1 MAEVTLEGV
10 RKLFGSVTAVED
22 FTLSIGNGEFVVFV
36 GPSGCGKSTTLR
48 MLAGLEDVSSGSIL
62 IDGRAVNNIHP
73 KDRDIAMVFQNYALY
88 PHLNVFDNMSF
99 GLRAKRLPRA
109 EIESRTHEAA
119 EILGLGDLLKRRPGE
134 LSGGQKQRVA
144 MGRAIVRQ
152 PKVFLFDEPL
162 SNLDAKLRHKMRAE
176 MKLLHQRVQTTTVY
190 VTHDQVE
197 AMTLADRIVIMNEG
211 RIEQVGTP
219 DEVYKQPAS
228 QFVASFIGSPAMNF
242 ATGEISSSGRERPFC
257 RPTVVWPSHL
267 PTATLRKA
275 GEFISASGLNICS
288 LRMLPGRP
296 KVIFLSAVTSRSL
309 NPWGTKPCSPAME
322 DSVRSLANMKVRNIF
337 GQERP
342 SNFISERTGCIF
354 SIWRLGSGF
363 ERSNALED

>member
-1 MAEVTLEGV
+1 MAEVRLDEV
-10 RKLFGSVTAVED
+10 RKEFGSVTAVED

-48 MLAGLEDVSSGSIL
+48 MLAGLEDVSMGSIS

-88 PHLNVFDNMSF
+88 PHLNVFENMSF
-99 GLRAKRLPRA
+99 GLRAKRLPRP
-109 EIESRTHEAA
+109 EIEARTHEAA

-197 AMTLADRIVIMNEG
+197 AMTLADRIVIMNQG

-219 DEVYKQPAS
+219 EEVYKQPAS

-242 ATGEISSSGRERPFC
+242 ATGLISKYSGKTILETESGVAIELASSKVVQGQQVYLGFRPEHMQLSDVAKPSKGHISISGDIKVVEPMGHETVLTCDGGFSEIVGKYE
-257 RPTVVWPSHL
+257 
-267 PTATLRKA
+267 
-275 GEFISASGLNICS
+275 GEKHF
-288 LRMLPGRP
+288 LPG
-296 KVIFLSAVTSRSL
+296 
-309 NPWGTKPCSPAME
+309 E
-322 DSVRSLANMKVRNIF
+322 NIHF
-337 GQERP
+337 HIRMDRLHYFDLE
-342 SNFISERTGCIF
+342 TGIR
-354 SIWRLGSGF
+354 I
-363 ERSNALED
+363 

>member
-1 MAEVTLEGV
+1 MAEVTLDGV
-10 RKLFGSVTAVED
+10 HKLFGSVTAVEN
-22 FTLSIGNGEFVVFV
+22 FNLSISNGEFVVFV

-48 MLAGLEDVSSGSIL
+48 MLAGLEDVSSGSIS

-144 MGRAIVRQ
+144 MGRAIVRK

-176 MKLLHQRVQTTTVY
+176 MKLLHQRVRTTTVY

-219 DEVYKQPAS
+219 DEVYKHPAS

-242 ATGEISSSGRERPFC
+242 ATGVVSSAGRKTVLETDAGVTVGLASCQVAKGRRIYLGFRPEHMQLAETARPPRDHISIAGQISVVEPMGHETVLTFDGGFGEIVGRYEGETRFQPGE
-257 RPTVVWPSHL
+257 TVHFHIRTDRL
-267 PTATLRKA
+267 HYFDLDT
-275 GEFISASGLNICS
+275 G
-288 LRMLPGRP
+288 
-296 KVIFLSAVTSRSL
+296 
-309 NPWGTKPCSPAME
+309 
-322 DSVRSLANMKVRNIF
+322 VRI
-337 GQERP
+337 
-342 SNFISERTGCIF
+342 
-354 SIWRLGSGF
+354 
-363 ERSNALED
+363 

>member
-1 MAEVTLEGV
+1 MAEVRLEGV
-10 RKLFGSVTAVED
+10 HKRFGAVTAVED
-22 FTLSIGNGEFVVFV
+22 FNLSIGSSEFVVFV

-48 MLAGLEDVSSGSIL
+48 MLAGLEDVSSGTIL

-73 KDRDIAMVFQNYALY
+73 KERDIAMVFQNYALY
-88 PHLNVFDNMSF
+88 PHLNVFENMSF
-99 GLRAKRLPRA
+99 GSRAKRLPRA
-109 EIESRTHEAA
+109 EIESRTNEAA
-119 EILGLGDLLKRRPGE
+119 EILGLGELLKRRPGE

-211 RIEQVGTP
+211 RVEQVGTP
-219 DEVYKQPAS
+219 DEVYKNPAS

-242 ATGEISSSGRERPFC
+242 ATGVISGKGQ
-257 RPTVVWPSHL
+257 
-267 PTATLRKA
+267 KA
-275 GEFISASGLNICS
+275 
-288 LRMLPGRP
+288 
-296 KVIFLSAVTSRSL
+296 
-309 NPWGTKPCSPAME
+309 
-322 DSVRSLANMKVRNIF
+322 
-337 GQERP
+337 
-342 SNFISERTGCIF
+342 
-354 SIWRLGSGF
+354 
-363 ERSNALED
+363 ALETDSGESIALAGRKIPDGSHVQLGFRPEHMQLAKPGKPPQGHVSISGQISVIEPMGHETVLTCDAGFGEIVGKYDGDKRFQPGQTAHFHIRADLLHYFDLETGIRI

>member
-1 MAEVTLEGV
+1 MAGV
-10 RKLFGSVTAVED
+10 MLNGVHKLFGSVIAVED
-22 FTLSIGNGEFVVFV
+22 FTLSIKDSEFVVFV

-48 MLAGLEDVSSGSIL
+48 MLAGLEDVSSGTIS
-62 IDGRAVNNIHP
+62 IDGTAVNNIHP

-109 EIESRTHEAA
+109 EIDSRTHEAA
-119 EILGLGDLLKRRPGE
+119 EILGLRDLLKRRPGE

-144 MGRAIVRQ
+144 MGRAIVRK

-242 ATGEISSSGRERPFC
+242 ATGRIETNGRTLTLKTDNGISLDLADCVVAEGTLVQLGFRPEHMQLADTAE
-257 RPTVVWPSHL
+257 PAKGHVSIAGSITVVEPMGHETVL
-267 PTATLRKA
+267 T
-275 GEFISASGLNICS
+275 C
-288 LRMLPGRP
+288 
-296 KVIFLSAVTSRSL
+296 
-309 NPWGTKPCSPAME
+309 
-322 DSVRSLANMKVRNIF
+322 D
-337 GQERP
+337 
-342 SNFISERTGCIF
+342 
-354 SIWRLGSGF
+354 SGF
-363 ERSNALED
+363 GEIVGKYEGERRFQPGEMVNFHIRADRLHYFQLKTGLRI

>member
-1 MAEVTLEGV
+1 MAEVTLVGV

-22 FTLSIGNGEFVVFV
+22 FNLSIGSGEFVVFV

-48 MLAGLEDVSSGSIL
+48 MLAGLEDVSSGLIS

-88 PHLNVFDNMSF
+88 PHLNVFDNISF
-99 GLRAKRLPRA
+99 GLRAKRLPRH
-109 EIESRTHEAA
+109 EIEARTHEAA
-119 EILGLGDLLKRRPGE
+119 DILGLGNLLKRRPGE

-176 MKLLHQRVQTTTVY
+176 MKLLHQRVKTTTVY

-197 AMTLADRIVIMNEG
+197 AMTLADRIVIMNQG
-211 RIEQVGTP
+211 QIEQVGTP
-219 DEVYKQPAS
+219 EEVYKQPFS

-242 ATGEISSSGRERPFC
+242 AAGVISNSNKKSILATQSGVAIELVNSHVNTGRRVHLGFRPEHMKLADVADPPKGHISISGNITIVEPMGHETVLTCDGGFGEIVGKYE
-257 RPTVVWPSHL
+257 
-267 PTATLRKA
+267 
-275 GEFISASGLNICS
+275 GEKHF
-288 LRMLPGRP
+288 LPGESIHFHIRMDRLH
-296 KVIFLSAVTSRSL
+296 FFDL
-309 NPWGTKPCSPAME
+309 E
-322 DSVRSLANMKVRNIF
+322 
-337 GQERP
+337 
-342 SNFISERTGCIF
+342 TGIR
-354 SIWRLGSGF
+354 I
-363 ERSNALED
+363 

>member
-1 MAEVTLEGV
+1 MAEVTLDGV
-10 RKLFGSVTAVED
+10 HKLFGSVTAVED
-22 FTLSIGNGEFVVFV
+22 FTLSIRKSEFVVFV

-48 MLAGLEDVSSGSIL
+48 MLAGLEDVSSGSIS

-99 GLRAKRLPRA
+99 GLRAKRLPKD
-109 EIESRTHEAA
+109 EIAKRTNEAA

-144 MGRAIVRQ
+144 MGRAIVRK

-242 ATGEISSSGRERPFC
+242 AAGVISDVGGKTGLETDTGVAIGLAGCHVAQGRRIHLGFRPEHMQLADGAKPPKGHISISGDITVVEPMGHETVLTCDGGFGEIVGKYEGEKHFRPGDNVHF
-257 RPTVVWPSHL
+257 H
-267 PTATLRKA
+267 
-275 GEFISASGLNICS
+275 I
-288 LRMLPGRP
+288 
-296 KVIFLSAVTSRSL
+296 
-309 NPWGTKPCSPAME
+309 
-322 DSVRSLANMKVRNIF
+322 
-337 GQERP
+337 
-342 SNFISERTGCIF
+342 RTD
-354 SIWRLGSGF
+354 RLHYF
-363 ERSNALED
+363 DLETGIRI

>member
-1 MAEVTLEGV
+1 MAEVTLDKV
-10 RKLFGSVTAVED
+10 RKLFGSVTAVEN

-48 MLAGLEDVSSGSIL
+48 MLAGLEDVSSGSIS
-62 IDGRAVNNIHP
+62 IDGRAVNNTHP

-99 GLRAKRLPRA
+99 GLRAKRLPRP

-242 ATGEISSSGRERPFC
+242 ATGEISNSGQKTVMETDSGVAITLASCHVAQGRRVHLGFRPEHMQLADAAKT
-257 RPTVVWPSHL
+257 PKGHISISGNITVVEPMGHETVLTCDGGFGEIVGKYEGDKHL
-267 PTATLRKA
+267 Q
-275 GEFISASGLNICS
+275 
-288 LRMLPGRP
+288 PGDI
-296 KVIFLSAVTSRSL
+296 VHFHI
-309 NPWGTKPCSPAME
+309 
-322 DSVRSLANMKVRNIF
+322 
-337 GQERP
+337 
-342 SNFISERTGCIF
+342 RTD
-354 SIWRLGSGF
+354 RLHYF
-363 ERSNALED
+363 DLETGIRI

>member
-1 MAEVTLEGV
+1 MAEVRLDGV

-22 FTLSIGNGEFVVFV
+22 FTLSISNGEFVVFV

-48 MLAGLEDVSSGSIL
+48 MLAGLEDVSSGSIS

-88 PHLNVFDNMSF
+88 PHLNVFDNISF
-99 GLRAKRLPRA
+99 GLRAKRLPHA
-109 EIESRTHEAA
+109 EIESQTHEAA
-119 EILGLGDLLKRRPGE
+119 EILGLGELLKRRPGE

-176 MKLLHQRVQTTTVY
+176 MKILHQRVQTTTVY

-197 AMTLADRIVIMNEG
+197 AMALADRIVIMNEG

-219 DEVYKQPAS
+219 DEVYKQPSS

-242 ATGEISSSGRERPFC
+242 ATGCIEVSGKTMSLRTDKGTSLELADCGVAEGTMVQLGFRPEHMELADTAKPA
-257 RPTVVWPSHL
+257 RGHVSIAGAITVVEPMGHETVL
-267 PTATLRKA
+267 TCDAGFGELVGKYEGERRFHPGEMVNFHIRADRLHYFELKTGLR
-275 GEFISASGLNICS
+275 I
-288 LRMLPGRP
+288 
-296 KVIFLSAVTSRSL
+296 
-309 NPWGTKPCSPAME
+309 
-322 DSVRSLANMKVRNIF
+322 
-337 GQERP
+337 
-342 SNFISERTGCIF
+342 
-354 SIWRLGSGF
+354 
-363 ERSNALED
+363 

>member
-1 MAEVTLEGV
+1 MAEVKLDGV
-10 RKLFGSVTAVED
+10 RKKFGSVTAVED
-22 FTLSIGNGEFVVFV
+22 FTLSIKNGEFVVFV

-48 MLAGLEDVSSGSIL
+48 MLAGLEDVSAGSIW

-99 GLRAKRLPRA
+99 GLRAKRLSRP

-119 EILGLGDLLKRRPGE
+119 EILGLGDLLKRRPAE

-219 DEVYKQPAS
+219 NEVYKQPAS

-242 ATGEISSSGRERPFC
+242 ATGLISKYSRKNILETDGGAVIGLASSHVVQGRRVYLGFRPEHMQVADVAKPPKGHITISGDIKVIEPMGHETLLTCAGGFGEIVGKYE
-257 RPTVVWPSHL
+257 
-267 PTATLRKA
+267 
-275 GEFISASGLNICS
+275 GEKNF
-288 LRMLPGRP
+288 LPGES
-296 KVIFLSAVTSRSL
+296 IHFH
-309 NPWGTKPCSPAME
+309 
-322 DSVRSLANMKVRNIF
+322 I
-337 GQERP
+337 
-342 SNFISERTGCIF
+342 RTD
-354 SIWRLGSGF
+354 RLHYF
-363 ERSNALED
+363 DLETGIRI

>member
-1 MAEVTLEGV
+1 
-10 RKLFGSVTAVED
+10 
-22 FTLSIGNGEFVVFV
+22 
-36 GPSGCGKSTTLR
+36 LR
-48 MLAGLEDVSSGSIL
+48 
-62 IDGRAVNNIHP
+62 
-73 KDRDIAMVFQNYALY
+73 
-88 PHLNVFDNMSF
+88 
-99 GLRAKRLPRA
+99 
-109 EIESRTHEAA
+109 RTNEAA
-119 EILGLGDLLKRRPGE
+119 DILGLGELLKRRPGE

-242 ATGEISSSGRERPFC
+242 AGLGGRDIAEGRRIQLGFRPEHMMLAKAAKPASGHISISAHITVIEPMGHETVLTCDAGFGEIVGKYEGEDRFKPGDAANFHIRADRLHYFDLD
-257 RPTVVWPSHL
+257 TG
-267 PTATLRKA
+267 LR
-275 GEFISASGLNICS
+275 I
-288 LRMLPGRP
+288 
-296 KVIFLSAVTSRSL
+296 
-309 NPWGTKPCSPAME
+309 
-322 DSVRSLANMKVRNIF
+322 
-337 GQERP
+337 
-342 SNFISERTGCIF
+342 
-354 SIWRLGSGF
+354 
-363 ERSNALED
+363 

>member
-1 MAEVTLEGV
+1 MAEVTLDGV

-228 QFVASFIGSPAMNF
+228 QFVA
-242 ATGEISSSGRERPFC
+242 TGEIS
-257 RPTVVWPSHL
+257 
-267 PTATLRKA
+267 
-275 GEFISASGLNICS
+275 
-288 LRMLPGRP
+288 
-296 KVIFLSAVTSRSL
+296 FLHRQ
-309 NPWGTKPCSPAME
+309 GH
-322 DSVRSLANMKVRNIF
+322 RR
-337 GQERP
+337 
-342 SNFISERTGCIF
+342 
-354 SIWRLGSGF
+354 
-363 ERSNALED
+363 